1 MGKRA
6 CQKALR
12 STQNLQNEQ
21 VQSVENLVNAE
32 RQERMWFKKKR
43 NSLELDKVEARFQQA
58 VDLFKDLDKREFK
71 RLMDGIQLTWEGYNK
86 IRQVQTVDEKF
97 VADITTN
104 NEEEIDFK
112 EM

>member
-1 MGKRA
+1 
-6 CQKALR
+6 
-12 STQNLQNEQ
+12 
-21 VQSVENLVNAE
+21 
-32 RQERMWFKKKR
+32 MWFKKKKKS
-43 NSLELDKVEARFQQA
+43 NLELDKVEARFQQA

-97 VADITTN
+97 VADATAN

>member
-1 MGKRA
+1 MFKRK
-6 CQKALR
+6 KAK
-12 STQNLQNEQ
+12 S
-21 VQSVENLVNAE
+21 
-32 RQERMWFKKKR
+32 
-43 NSLELDKVEARFQQA
+43 LDKVEARFQQA

-97 VADITTN
+97 VADVTTN

>member
-1 MGKRA
+1 
-6 CQKALR
+6 
-12 STQNLQNEQ
+12 
-21 VQSVENLVNAE
+21 
-32 RQERMWFKKKR
+32 MWFKKKKS
-43 NSLELDKVEARFQQA
+43 SLELDKVEARFQQA

-97 VADITTN
+97 IADVTSS

>member
-1 MGKRA
+1 MFKR
-6 CQKALR
+6 
-12 STQNLQNEQ
+12 
-21 VQSVENLVNAE
+21 
-32 RQERMWFKKKR
+32 KKTKI
-43 NSLELDKVEARFQQA
+43 LDKVEARFQQA

-97 VADITTN
+97 VADIATN